1 VQGHIKEETMLV
13 EIHGLK
19 LTLGNHTVLRDV
31 NLTLRK
37 GQIYGLLGP
46 NGAGKSTTIS
56 VMTGLRAPD
65 GGSVRVLGL
74 DPAADAPRLHSR
86 IGVLAEQAGFYGW
99 MNAGDYLRW
108 FAGLYRRKL
117 GKAEIVRLL
126 ERVGLEGQNR
136 GPIDSYSRG
145 MRQRLGL
152 ARALINEPEL
162 LILDE
167 PTNGLDPRGRREI
180 HDVLLDLS
188 ANHGVGILLCTH
200 LLDDVDRL
208 CTRIGI
214 IAEGRTLLEGS
225 IADLLSAQHATVRYR
240 LRVEDNGTAQPLPA
254 GITVLARTGDWWHV
268 EIASGIE
275 PAGAWRRLIEAG
287 LRIDEIHRA
296 SGGLEELYLAVTD
309 AKEAA

>member
-1 VQGHIKEETMLV
+1 MLV
-13 EIHGLK
+13 EIRKLK
-19 LTLGNHTVLRDV
+19 LNLGPHAVLRDV
-31 NLTLRK
+31 NLSLEK

-56 VMTGLRAPD
+56 VVTGLRAPSS
-65 GGSVRVLGL
+65 GSVRVLGL
-74 DPAADAPRLHSR
+74 DPVADALQLHRR
-86 IGVLAEQAGFYGW
+86 IGVLAEQAGFYDW
-99 MNAGDYLRW
+99 MSAGDYLRW
-108 FAGLYRRKL
+108 VASLYQMKPDTAELAKL
-117 GKAEIVRLL
+117 LD
-126 ERVGLEGQNR
+126 RVGLDGGNPA
-136 GPIDSYSRG
+136 PIETYSRG

-152 ARALINEPEL
+152 ARALINQPEL

-214 IAEGRTLLEGS
+214 IAQGRTVLEGA
-225 IADLLSAQHATVRYR
+225 IADLLPAQRTAVRYG
-240 LRVEDNGTAQPLPA
+240 LRVEPGKVPEHLPA
-254 GITVLARTGDWWHV
+254 DITLLARAGDWWHV
-268 EIASGIE
+268 EIASHTE
-275 PAGAWRRLIEAG
+275 PAGAWRKLLDAG
-287 LRIDEIHRA
+287 IRIDEIHREG
-296 SGGLEELYLAVTD
+296 GGLEELYMAVTE

>member
-1 VQGHIKEETMLV
+1 MLV
-13 EIHGLK
+13 EIHKLK
-19 LTLGNHTVLRDV
+19 LNLGSHAVLHDV
-31 NLTLRK
+31 NLTLQK

-56 VMTGLRAPD
+56 VIAGLRVPT

-74 DPAADAPRLHSR
+74 DPAADALHLHSR
-86 IGVLAEQAGFYGW
+86 IGVLAEQAGFYDW
-99 MNAGDYLRW
+99 MSTDDYLMW
-108 FAGLYRRKL
+108 FASLYQRNLDKTGVTSLL
-117 GKAEIVRLL
+117 G
-126 ERVGLEGQNR
+126 RVGLEGQSPA
-136 GPIDSYSRG
+136 PIGTYSRG

-152 ARALINEPEL
+152 ARALINQPEL

-214 IAEGRTLLEGS
+214 IAQGSTLLEGS
-225 IADLLSAQHATVRYR
+225 IADLLSAKRTSVRYR
-240 LRVEDNGTAQPLPA
+240 LRVEATETAQSLPA
-254 GITVLARTGDWWHV
+254 DISLLARTGDWWHV
-268 EIASGIE
+268 EISSAVE
-275 PAGAWRRLIEAG
+275 PADAWRKILDAG
-287 LRIDEIHRA
+287 IRINEIHREG
-296 SGGLEELYLAVTD
+296 GGLEELYMAVTE

>member
-1 VQGHIKEETMLV
+1 MLI
-13 EIHGLK
+13 EIHKLK
-19 LTLGNHTVLRDV
+19 LELGARPVLRDV
-31 NLTLRK
+31 NLTLQK

-56 VMTGLRAPD
+56 VVTGLRAPS
-65 GGSVRVLGL
+65 GGTVRVLGL
-74 DPAADAPRLHSR
+74 DPAANALELHRR
-86 IGVLAEQAGFYGW
+86 IGVLAEQAGFYDW
-99 MNAGDYLRW
+99 MSAGDYLGW
-108 FAGLYRRKL
+108 VASLYRLKL
-117 GKAEIVRLL
+117 GQDAIAALL
-126 ERVGLEGQNR
+126 GRVGLEGR
-136 GPIDSYSRG
+136 SPAPIATWSRG

-152 ARALINEPEL
+152 ARALINQPEL

-214 IAEGRTLLEGS
+214 IAQGRTLLEGA
-225 IADLLSAQHATVRYR
+225 IADLLAAQHAAPRYR
-240 LRVEDNGTAQPLPA
+240 LRVEPGAVPDQLPA
-254 GITVLARTGDWWHV
+254 EITLLARTGEWWHV
-268 EIASGIE
+268 ELPARVE
-275 PAGAWRRLIEAG
+275 PARVWRKLLDAG
-287 LRIDEIHRA
+287 VRVDEIHRA
-296 SGGLEELYLAVTD
+296 GGGLEELYLAVTE

>member
-1 VQGHIKEETMLV
+1 MLV
-13 EIHGLK
+13 EIHKLK
-19 LTLGNHTVLRDV
+19 LNIGTRAVLRDV
-31 NLTLRK
+31 NLTLQK
-37 GQIYGLLGP
+37 GHIYGLLGP

-56 VMTGLRAPD
+56 VVTGLRAPT

-74 DPAADAPRLHSR
+74 DPATDALNLHSR
-86 IGVLAEQAGFYGW
+86 IGVLAEQAGFYDW
-99 MNAGDYLRW
+99 MSAGDYLRW
-108 FAGLYRRKL
+108 VASLYQIKQGQAGIDSLL
-117 GKAEIVRLL
+117 G
-126 ERVGLEGQNR
+126 RVGLDGQSQA
-136 GPIDSYSRG
+136 PIATYSRG

-152 ARALINEPEL
+152 ARALINQPEL

-214 IAEGRTLLEGS
+214 IAEGQTLLEGS
-225 IADLLSAQHATVRYR
+225 IADLLSAQRAAVRYR
-240 LRVEDNGTAQPLPA
+240 LRVELGEAAERLPA
-254 GITVLARTGDWWHV
+254 EITLLARAGDWWHV
-268 EIASGIE
+268 EIASHIE
-275 PAGAWRRLIEAG
+275 PASVWRKLLDSG
-287 LRIDEIHRA
+287 LRIDEIHREG
-296 SGGLEELYLAVTD
+296 GGLEELYMSVTE